1 MTKCKET
8 NNARLTVENSV
19 FKRIAAQAIS
29 VDTTIRNL
37 KVTEKFSKLQLVD
50 PLLGTGVPM
59 MTNILHFSTKCRMI

>member
-19 FKRIAAQAIS
+19 FKSIAAQAIS

-37 KVTEKFSKLQLVD
+37 KVTEKFSKLQFFNKTH
-50 PLLGTGVPM
+50 P
-59 MTNILHFSTKCRMI
+59 HSC

>member
-37 KVTEKFSKLQLVD
+37 KVTEKFSKPQFKTLSLD
-50 PLLGTGVPM
+50 TGRVA
-59 MTNILHFSTKCRMI
+59 